1 MKKIITLSCMALL
14 AFGTMMA
21 NWQPSDTESIRLD
34 AEGTTG
40 QAQMKTVRTTEGN
53 IVLTWL
59 RGERKADGFGY
70 RLHLQVFDANGNA
83 QFGDEGIVVADHITM
98 SYTTDYA
105 LDLAD
110 NGDILIAYH
119 DVRNDPANQANA
131 EVFVYRYTQQG
142 VPVWDAEGVKLPTKK
157 FAENPLEVS
166 DIAPVM
172 CVSGGNIY
180 VAANHG
186 EYYMAEANEDN
197 WEPSPW
203 FPNQEMPDSVLVN
216 DTQWQLFCL
225 NADGE
230 AVNAEPVMMKTTIL
244 MLMAAPDGDAYMVYD
259 NEDKGVDAMRIN
271 GELADVWAESS
282 IIEMESIS
290 SGFYMPSP
298 IVVPDGEGGLII
310 SYRKLLSWSGYQVM
324 KHLQPNGEVLREP
337 VSCNN
342 TTDGNAGEAVLG
354 VKQNS
359 VMVAWEYEY
368 EAMTMYVNQLSFDGD
383 FMWPGEIAYGQSL
396 DENEMWGFKPVKVIP
411 QADGWVVLYGNV
423 QSWNGANFMVVKID
437 DMGNIVWTKQI
448 LEENFK
454 SNGLSVVYDE
464 KNAYIFYTQ
473 EGNGMYVM
481 CVDIA
486 GQGGS
491 SVDEVQVAPIT
502 KTELFTI
509 DGKRVNEMENGAIY
523 IVRSTDA
530 NGNVTTMKVKK

>member
-324 KHLQPNGEVLREP
+324 NHLQPNGEVLREP

>member
-1 MKKIITLSCMALL
+1 M
-14 AFGTMMA
+14 
-21 NWQPSDTESIRLD
+21 N
-34 AEGTTG
+34 
-40 QAQMKTVRTTEGN
+40 
-53 IVLTWL
+53 
-59 RGERKADGFGY
+59 
-70 RLHLQVFDANGNA
+70 
-83 QFGDEGIVVADHITM
+83 
-98 SYTTDYA
+98 
-105 LDLAD
+105 
-110 NGDILIAYH
+110 
-119 DVRNDPANQANA
+119 
-131 EVFVYRYTQQG
+131 
-142 VPVWDAEGVKLPTKK
+142 
-157 FAENPLEVS
+157 
-166 DIAPVM
+166 
-172 CVSGGNIY
+172 
-180 VAANHG
+180 
-186 EYYMAEANEDN
+186 
-197 WEPSPW
+197 
-203 FPNQEMPDSVLVN
+203 
-216 DTQWQLFCL
+216 
-225 NADGE
+225 
-230 AVNAEPVMMKTTIL
+230 
-244 MLMAAPDGDAYMVYD
+244 
-259 NEDKGVDAMRIN
+259 
-271 GELADVWAESS
+271 
-282 IIEMESIS
+282 
-290 SGFYMPSP
+290 
-298 IVVPDGEGGLII
+298 
-310 SYRKLLSWSGYQVM
+310 
-324 KHLQPNGEVLREP
+324 HLQPNGEVLREP

-354 VKQNS
+354 VKENS

>member
-40 QAQMKTVRTTEGN
+40 QAQMKTVRTPEGN
-53 IVLTWL
+53 IALTWL
-59 RGERKADGFGY
+59 RPERKADGFGY

-83 QFGDEGIVVADHITM
+83 RFGDEGIVVADQITM

-105 LDLAD
+105 LALAD

-230 AVNAEPVMMKTTIL
+230 AVNAEPVMMETTIL
-244 MLMAAPDGDAYMVYD
+244 MLMAAPEGDAYMVYD

-271 GELADVWAESS
+271 GELANVWAESS

-298 IVVPDGEGGLII
+298 IVVPDGKGGLII

-324 KHLQPNGEVLREP
+324 NHLQPNGEVLREP

-354 VKQNS
+354 VKENS

-411 QADGWVVLYGNV
+411 QTDGWVVLYGNV